1 MPWSRVG
8 LSALLGAAL
17 ALAAASGPSA
27 ASTPRILA
35 VAWNDTGTGGGL
47 LQGMSTAS
55 PWPFQ
60 TPALAIG
67 RHASLRSA
75 NGKIFAVSGVED
87 QIAVV
92 AADTWT
98 LERLVT
104 FREGERPIDI
114 AVADADIAYVTRGA
128 TGRLLRLN
136 LKNGSKRDVLD
147 LSVFADGDGNPDLGW
162 MAAHEGRLFVQ
173 IRRVGV
179 AGFVPP
185 AYLAVVDLATERL
198 IDVDP
203 DTPGVQAIELQ
214 GTAARRSMQVLL
226 ETRQLAVM
234 ASGGYLDEGGIEL
247 VDLDRLRSVG
257 LVVDEAVDET
267 GTDLLSFLFTRP
279 DRGYFNAMTDIIL
292 SSHLVAFSARYGVD
306 TFQLNGAL
314 DYDVSVMVYDH
325 QTDTFFLPEGGI
337 YGDGVRVFDADDGT
351 QLTKTILPTNGEPTG
366 VVIVCDGI
374 ESCIEPLCAAPGA
387 CGPIPA
393 MPAWAQAVLP
403 ALMVAAVGLVLTIR
417 RGRQTAIPQF

>member
-1 MPWSRVG
+1 MPWSR
-8 LSALLGAAL
+8 ALLSGLLQVTL
-17 ALAAASGPSA
+17 AVAAASASDA
-27 ASTPRILA
+27 ASAPRTLA
-35 VAWNDTGTGGGL
+35 VAWNDVGSGTGL
-47 LQGMSTAS
+47 LQGMSTVS

-60 TPALAIG
+60 TPAIAIG
-67 RHASLRSA
+67 RFASLRSA
-75 NGKIFAVSGVED
+75 NGKVFAVSGHED

-98 LERLVT
+98 LERLVS

-114 AVADADIAYVTRGA
+114 AVADPDTAYVTRGA
-128 TGRLLRLN
+128 TGQLLRLD
-136 LKNGSKRDVLD
+136 LSDGSTRDVLD
-147 LSVFADGDGNPDLGW
+147 LSVFADADGNPDLGW
-162 MAAHEGRLFVQ
+162 MAIHEGRLFVQ
-173 IRRVGV
+173 VRRVG
-179 AGFVPP
+179 ASGFVPP

-214 GTAARRSMQVLL
+214 GTAARRNMQILP
-226 ETRQLAVM
+226 ETRQLAVL

-247 VDLDRLRSVG
+247 VDLDTLESAG
-257 LVVDEAVDET
+257 LVVDEATDET

-292 SSHLVAFSARYGVD
+292 SSHLVAFSVSQGVD

-314 DYDVSVMVYDH
+314 DYGVSVMVYDH

-351 QLTKTILPTNGEPTG
+351 QLTKTIVPTNGDPTG

-374 ESCIEPLCAAPGA
+374 ESCVEPLCAAPGA

-393 MPAWAQAVLP
+393 MPAWARAALP
-403 ALMVAAVGLVLTIR
+403 ALMIAAAGLVLANRAR
-417 RGRQTAIPQF
+417 RRLGAAS